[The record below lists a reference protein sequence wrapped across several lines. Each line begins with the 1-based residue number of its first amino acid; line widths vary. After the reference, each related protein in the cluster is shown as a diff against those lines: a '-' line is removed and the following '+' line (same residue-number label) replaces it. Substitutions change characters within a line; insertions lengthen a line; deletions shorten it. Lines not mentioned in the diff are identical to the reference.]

1 MVLQTFSETA
11 FFGKTY
17 GEAMDLLVEAR
28 DYLLH
33 GEPIDRDMLL
43 PVGRLQLCCET
54 MRLTA
59 RLTQIMAWLLAQRAV
74 HAGEMTQQAALADNK
89 ALADLE
95 ICMDG
100 EDAEASGLPDRLVSL
115 LDRSRRLYV
124 RVARLDDLARR
135 QLA

>member
-1 MVLQTFSETA
+1 VLQTLPETA

-17 GEAMDLLVEAR
+17 GEAMGLLVEAR
-28 DYLLH
+28 DYLAYR
-33 GEPIDRDMLL
+33 EPIDRQTLL
-43 PVGRLQLCCET
+43 PLTRLRLCCET

-59 RLTQIMAWLLAQRAV
+59 RLTQILAWLLAQRAV
-74 HAGEMTQQAALADNK
+74 HAGEMTQQDALGDHLALAAVN
-89 ALADLE
+89 

-100 EDAEASGLPDRLVSL
+100 EEAEATDLPDRLISL

-135 QLA
+135 RLD